1 MGSARASAPL
11 AFTSIYRKGES
22 VYHELPPIVEGAT
35 VSSSLL
41 ILEHLLLWD
50 VRDRLPLTARYTLGT
65 AAIGAGV
72 TWAALRRHDPI
83 AAITFWCVA
92 GAGGALIVS
101 AHWMRAQC
109 EQPVDRLL
117 RRALGGGNNGIR
129 RTPHRY
135 DR

>member
-1 MGSARASAPL
+1 M
-11 AFTSIYRKGES
+11 
-22 VYHELPPIVEGAT
+22 YHEIGPISEGAT
-35 VSSSLL
+35 LSSSLL

-72 TWAALRRHDPI
+72 TWTSLRRNDPI
-83 AAITFWCVA
+83 AAVAFWAIA
-92 GAGGALIVS
+92 GMGGALIVS
-101 AHWMRAQC
+101 AHWMRAQS

-117 RRALGGGNNGIR
+117 RRALGGDNGIR
-129 RTPHRY
+129 RTPPRH